1 MQIYNE
7 RDEFPEALQFRVY
20 TLALFVNDNPRIL
33 APRPAAACEWLDS
46 IRDSLAAEVNSLLA
60 S

>member
-7 RDEFPEALQFRVY
+7 GDFPEALQFRVY
-20 TLALFVNDNPRIL
+20 TLALLVKDSPRNL
-33 APRPAAACEWLDS
+33 APKPAAACEWLDS
-46 IRDSLAAEVNSLLA
+46 IRDSLAAEVKSLLA